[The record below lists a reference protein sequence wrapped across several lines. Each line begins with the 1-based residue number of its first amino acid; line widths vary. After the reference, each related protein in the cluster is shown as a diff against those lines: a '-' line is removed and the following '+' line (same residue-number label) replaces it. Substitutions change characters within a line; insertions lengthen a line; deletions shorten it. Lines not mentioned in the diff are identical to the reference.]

1 VLALPGQALR
11 YAQCIASG
19 ATICHAVDL
28 VKRRPPMA
36 RLLDGATGVL
46 VDGKWRDGGREQ
58 PVRDKFTQRPAAM
71 VRSATEAD
79 VRDAVTAAWSAAARP
94 LPPAKRHEILL
105 AASALL
111 RAHEAEIVENY
122 VAETGFTLSDA
133 RTELGRAVQTLRLSA
148 EEALR
153 IAGEEVPVAA
163 TPGSEKR
170 LAFTI
175 RVPCGVVAAIAPFN
189 APLNTVAHK
198 IGPAIAAGN
207 GVVLKPATHTPLSSL
222 ALAAVLLEAGL
233 PPGYLNVVLGPG
245 ATIGEALITDSRV
258 RFITFTGSTAAGK
271 AIKQRS
277 GIVKT
282 HLELGANSASIVAA
296 DADLDLVARLVTVA
310 GYRKAGQVCT
320 SVQRVLA
327 DTRIADDLAD
337 LLASRVAGLQAGDP
351 RDPAVGVGPLI
362 APAEAERAGAWVEE
376 AAAGGGRVLAGGSRD
391 GALLSPVLLADPPPE
406 SLIMRSEIFA
416 PVVAL
421 VRVSGVDEAIS
432 LVNEGPYGLQ
442 AGVFTRD
449 LEIAFGAARRL
460 KVGGVMINDTSSY
473 HADAMPY
480 GGVKDSGYGLEGP
493 KYAVQDMTD
502 PRIIVVNLEAP
513 SR

>member
-1 VLALPGQALR
+1 
-11 YAQCIASG
+11 
-19 ATICHAVDL
+19 
-28 VKRRPPMA
+28 MA

-46 VDGKWRDGGREQ
+46 VDGKWRDAGREE
-58 PVRDKFTQRPAAM
+58 PVRDKFTQRPAAV
-71 VRSATEAD
+71 VRLATEAD
-79 VRDAVTAAWSAAARP
+79 ARDAVAAAWSAAARP
-94 LPPAKRHEILL
+94 LPPARRHEILL

-133 RTELGRAVQTLRLSA
+133 RSELGRAVQTLRLSA

-163 TPGSEKR
+163 TPGSEDR

-175 RVPCGVVAAIAPFN
+175 RVPCGVVLAIAPFN

-198 IGPAIAAGN
+198 IGPALAAGN
-207 GVVLKPATHTPLSSL
+207 GVVLKPATHTPLSSM
-222 ALAAVLLEAGL
+222 ALACVLLEAGL
-233 PPGYLNVVLGPG
+233 PPGHLNVVHGPG
-245 ATIGEALITDSRV
+245 PTVGGALITNPLV
-258 RFITFTGSTAAGK
+258 RFITFTGSTAVGK
-271 AIKQRS
+271 AVKQRS

-310 GYRKAGQVCT
+310 DYRKAGQVCT
-320 SVQRVLA
+320 SVQRLLV
-327 DTRIADDLAD
+327 DTRVAGELAD
-337 LLASRVAGLQAGDP
+337 LLASRVAGLRAGDP
-351 RDPAVGVGPLI
+351 RDPLVDVGPLI
-362 APAEAERAGAWVEE
+362 APAEARRALAWVDQ
-376 AAAGGGRVLAGGSRD
+376 AVSGGGRVLAGGPADSRS
-391 GALLSPVLLADPPPE
+391 ALMSPVLLADPPPE

-416 PVVAL
+416 PVVVL
-421 VRVSGVDEAIS
+421 VPVSGTDEAIS
-432 LVNEGPYGLQ
+432 LINDGPYGLQ

-449 LEIAFGAARRL
+449 LQVAFDAAKRL
-460 KVGGVMINDTSSY
+460 RVGGVMINDTSSY

-493 KYAVQDMTD
+493 RYAVQDMTD
-502 PRIIVVNLEAP
+502 PRIIVLNLGASP
-513 SR
+513 R